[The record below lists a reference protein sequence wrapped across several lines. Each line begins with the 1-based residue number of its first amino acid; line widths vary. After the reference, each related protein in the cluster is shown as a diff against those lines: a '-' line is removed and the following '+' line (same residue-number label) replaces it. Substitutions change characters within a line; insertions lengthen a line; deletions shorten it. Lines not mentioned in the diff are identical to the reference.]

1 MDAVYFKL
9 LQVTT
14 KRHFWQSKQK
24 KGKWT
29 GKCVILIQIS
39 KYSSMLMHTYY
50 IPFNQICTK
59 IVLIYILLTMTSYKD
74 ISFSSNGS
82 ANQKTKDES
91 YRLNQYDSIYKK
103 DEINQKDESI

>member
-1 MDAVYFKL
+1 
-9 LQVTT
+9 
-14 KRHFWQSKQK
+14 
-24 KGKWT
+24 
-29 GKCVILIQIS
+29 
-39 KYSSMLMHTYY
+39 
-50 IPFNQICTK
+50 
-59 IVLIYILLTMTSYKD
+59 MTSYKD